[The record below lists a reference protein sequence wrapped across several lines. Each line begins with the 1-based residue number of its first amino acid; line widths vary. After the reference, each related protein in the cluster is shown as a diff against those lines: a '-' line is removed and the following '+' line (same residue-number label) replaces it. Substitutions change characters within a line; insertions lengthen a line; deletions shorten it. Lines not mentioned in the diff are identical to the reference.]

1 MAKAKGVSKRLSYKK
16 ETTFGVLAG
25 ATGGTQ
31 LRRVTGDFNLKRD
44 SYESSELRFDQMT
57 ADMRLGS
64 RSADGSI
71 NGELSPGSYS
81 DFIGSVLAKDFIA
94 GATATGA
101 SITIAASGS
110 NFTLTR
116 AAGSFLT
123 DGFKVGTVVRLT
135 GAGLSTANVAN
146 NLLIVSVTALVLTVL
161 AISNV
166 TLVTEG
172 PIATVTVTT
181 VGKQTYV
188 PKTAHTDDSYSVEQW
203 FSDIAQSEVFTGM
216 KVGGAAISLPATGL
230 VTSNFT
236 FKGKDLA
243 QTGTTA
249 YFTNPTAASTK
260 GIFAAVNGA
269 LLVNGSQGACIT
281 SMDFNIERAMEPTV
295 CIGTNSAD
303 NIFVGRIKITGNFS
317 AYFEDGS
324 IRDYFNDETKVTL
337 VVALTTTEDKNSDV
351 MTFVIPFAKLSS
363 HETKDAELSI
373 IQSAAFTAL
382 LNDDTSTGL
391 IDSVIL
397 VQDSTLV

>member
-16 ETTFGVLAG
+16 EGAFGVLAG
-25 ATGGTQ
+25 DTGGTQ
-31 LRRVTGDFNLKRD
+31 MRRVTGDFNQKRD
-44 SYESSELRFDQMT
+44 SYESAELRFDQMT

-81 DFIGSVLAKDFIA
+81 DFIGSVLAKDFVA
-94 GATATGA
+94 GAAATGQ

-123 DGFKVGTVVRLT
+123 DGFKVGTIVRLT
-135 GAGLSTANVAN
+135 GAGLATANVAN

-161 AISNV
+161 QISSVAIV
-166 TLVTEG
+166 PEG
-172 PIATVTVTT
+172 PIASVAVTT
-181 VGKQTYV
+181 AGKQTYV
-188 PKTAHTDDSYSVEQW
+188 PKTGHTDDSYTVEQW
-203 FSDIAQSEVFTGM
+203 FSDISQSEVFTGM

-236 FKGKDLA
+236 FMGKDLT
-243 QTGTTA
+243 QSGSTA
-249 YFTNPTAASTK
+249 YFTNPAAASTK

-269 LLVNGSQGACIT
+269 LLVNGSEGACIT
-281 SMDFNIERAMEPTV
+281 SMDFNVERAMEPTV

-303 NIFVGRIKITGNFS
+303 TIFAGRIKITGNFS
-317 AYFEDGS
+317 AYFENGS
-324 IRDYFNDETKVTL
+324 IRDYFSNETKVSL

-363 HETKDAELSI
+363 FESKDAELGI
-373 IQSAAFTAL
+373 IQTAAFTAL
-382 LNDDTSTGL
+382 LNDDTTTGL
-391 IDSVIL
+391 IDSIVL